1 MTSSRQER
9 HNDRHDAHQHNH
21 RADRGFTLI
30 ELLLAMAMAA
40 ILSLTLYITLNT
52 AIKARRTALATA
64 QSTRAG
70 AVAMDLICRDLESVV
85 RPTPESTS
93 TTGTTTAAPTGISTS
108 GDTTG
113 SLNGVFQGVHRGGA
127 GSETDDLLFHTI
139 AYEPTA
145 DPTDPLAE
153 GTREVE
159 FYISSDNGAP
169 ALVRRVN
176 RNLLAPVQTNGD
188 IEILCRNIRGF
199 AVQYF
204 DGQTW
209 QTDWDST
216 QVGDVLPFAVR
227 VTLTMQDPS
236 GAVQPNGDP
245 IVRTISRTV
254 SIPCARVGTTT
265 Q

>member
-1 MTSSRQER
+1 MKSSRR
-9 HNDRHDAHQHNH
+9 
-21 RADRGFTLI
+21 DRGFTLI

-70 AVAMDLICRDLESVV
+70 SVAMDLICRDLESVV
-85 RPTPESTS
+85 RPTPTS
-93 TTGTTTAAPTGISTS
+93 DTGTTGGITGLPNAASPGGAGGGIGGS
-108 GDTTG
+108 GTI
-113 SLNGVFQGVHRGGA
+113 SLNGVFQGVHRGGS
-127 GSETDDLLFHTI
+127 GTETDDLLFHTI

-145 DPTDPLAE
+145 DPNDPLAE

-159 FYISSDNGAP
+159 FYISSDSGAP
-169 ALVRRVN
+169 ALIRRVN
-176 RNLLAPVQTNGD
+176 RNLLSPTQTNGD
-188 IEILCRNIRGF
+188 LEVLCRNIRGF

-227 VTLTMQDPS
+227 VTLTMQDPG
-236 GAVQPNGDP
+236 GAVQSNGDP
-245 IVRTISRTV
+245 IVRTVTRTV
-254 SIPCARVGTTT
+254 SIPCARLGTT